1 MIDRNATNNIRGEL
15 HVHLDRSE
23 LDEENPD
30 VDLIAWFEGPT
41 LGDDMKEPCVWL
53 TVKRIEEPLG
63 SSDAMFRVSIAKLRA
78 LCDMAEA
85 MHKVGDLQWKDS
97 LGENDDGGG
106 A

>member
-1 MIDRNATNNIRGEL
+1 VIDRNATNNIVGEL

-23 LDEENPD
+23 LDCEQPD
-30 VDLIAWFEGPT
+30 VDLIAWIEGAT

-53 TVKRIEEPLG
+53 TVKRVEEPHG

-106 A
+106 Q